1 MSANIHMKDPICL
14 IENRNGHEFL
24 INAEAEEILSQ
35 ITDPVVVVVIV
46 GKYRTG
52 KSYLMNK
59 LAGSK
64 TGFQLGSTIQSKTKG
79 IWMWCVPHPRKPSHT
94 LVLLDTEGLGD
105 IEKGDSKNDAWIFSL
120 AVLLSSNLVYNSMG
134 TIDNHAMEQLHY
146 VTNLTNLIKLKTNPE
161 GEEKNESSEFKRIFP
176 SFTWCV
182 RDFSLAL
189 EIDEKEITEDEYLM
203 NSLRLKKGT
212 DKKIQDY
219 NLPRECILHYFHS
232 HKCFVF
238 DRPSATRNLRRLEE
252 LEERDLEKEFV
263 EQTQKFCDYIHKQ
276 GIVKTLPGGLLVTG
290 RMLAYLVNLYLETIK
305 SGSVPCIEN
314 AVLALSVIENTGAV
328 QDALKMY
335 ETCMNDQ
342 VAGFPTETLETF
354 LQMHQDCEKEAL
366 KVFLKRSFND
376 ENQKFQQEFK
386 VRTIDGKMKEFSTLN
401 ENKSTEHCQIIIQQL
416 SAALDQRISQRKF
429 LKPGGYML
437 FLEEKRTIMAK
448 YDTAPNKGL
457 KSLEVLQEFMNNL
470 KVIEATILQAD
481 ESLTAKEKQIA
492 ESQAEA
498 EAAKRQRQILEEQ
511 ARSLQESL
519 ENQKKSYEQHEK
531 MLIEKME
538 SDRRNLIAE
547 NERMIDQKLQEQSAM
562 LTAGHQSNVNALQG
576 EINGLKGKNRDILLL
591 PCVIS

>member
-1 MSANIHMKDPICL
+1 MSAKIHMKDPICL

-79 IWMWCVPHPRKPSHT
+79 IWMWCVPHPVQPSHT

-146 VTNLTNLIKLKTNPE
+146 VTNLTKLIKLKTNPE
-161 GEEKNESSEFKRIFP
+161 GEDKNESGEFKRICP

-182 RDFSLAL
+182 RDFSLIL
-189 EIDEKEITEDEYLM
+189 KIDEKEITEDEYLM
-203 NSLRLKKGT
+203 NSLILKKGT

-238 DRPSATRNLRRLEE
+238 DRPSSKKNLQRLEE
-252 LEERDLEKEFV
+252 LEERDLEEEFV

-290 RMLAYLVNLYLETIK
+290 RMLAYLVNLYIETIK

-314 AVLALSVIENTGAV
+314 AVLALSVKENTGAV

-342 VAGFPTETLETF
+342 VARFPTETLETF

-366 KVFLKRSFND
+366 KVFMKRSFND

-386 VRTIDGKMKEFSTLN
+386 ELLDGKMKEFSALN
-401 ENKSTEHCQIIIQQL
+401 ESKSTERCQIIIQQL
-416 SAALDQRISQRKF
+416 SAALDQRISQGEF
-429 LKPGGYML
+429 LKPGGHIL

-448 YDTAPNKGL
+448 YDTAPQKGL

-470 KVIEATILQAD
+470 KAIEATILQAD

-519 ENQKKSYEQHEK
+519 ENQKKSYELHEK

-547 NERMIDQKLQEQSAM
+547 NERVINQKLQEQNAM
-562 LTAGHQSNVNALQG
+562 RIAGLKSNVDALQK
-576 EINGLKGKNRDILLL
+576 EINELKERTCIL
-591 PCVIS
+591 C

>member
-1 MSANIHMKDPICL
+1 
-14 IENRNGHEFL
+14 
-24 INAEAEEILSQ
+24 
-35 ITDPVVVVVIV
+35 
-46 GKYRTG
+46 
-52 KSYLMNK
+52 
-59 LAGSK
+59 
-64 TGFQLGSTIQSKTKG
+64 
-79 IWMWCVPHPRKPSHT
+79 
-94 LVLLDTEGLGD
+94 
-105 IEKGDSKNDAWIFSL
+105 
-120 AVLLSSNLVYNSMG
+120 
-134 TIDNHAMEQLHY
+134 
-146 VTNLTNLIKLKTNPE
+146 
-161 GEEKNESSEFKRIFP
+161 
-176 SFTWCV
+176 
-182 RDFSLAL
+182 
-189 EIDEKEITEDEYLM
+189 
-203 NSLRLKKGT
+203 
-212 DKKIQDY
+212 
-219 NLPRECILHYFHS
+219 
-232 HKCFVF
+232 
-238 DRPSATRNLRRLEE
+238 
-252 LEERDLEKEFV
+252 
-263 EQTQKFCDYIHKQ
+263 
-276 GIVKTLPGGLLVTG
+276 
-290 RMLAYLVNLYLETIK
+290 
-305 SGSVPCIEN
+305 
-314 AVLALSVIENTGAV
+314 
-328 QDALKMY
+328 
-335 ETCMNDQ
+335 
-342 VAGFPTETLETF
+342 
-354 LQMHQDCEKEAL
+354 
-366 KVFLKRSFND
+366 
-376 ENQKFQQEFK
+376 
-386 VRTIDGKMKEFSTLN
+386 MKEFSTLN